1 MLACVV
7 FRTQNKHQRASKGH
21 LITPPPLKRS
31 LYFSQLIVGR
41 RMKRIVHARLKINY
55 LSPAHFS
62 DIYTL
67 TETPNTIENIF
78 KYTLDVTENK
88 KAAHF
93 IQLSMPRLL

>member
-1 MLACVV
+1 
-7 FRTQNKHQRASKGH
+7 
-21 LITPPPLKRS
+21 
-31 LYFSQLIVGR
+31 
-41 RMKRIVHARLKINY
+41 MKRIVHVRLKMYY

-78 KYTLDVTENK
+78 KYTPDVTENK

-93 IQLSMPRLL
+93 IQVYLDCRNPIRFIDAHTN